1 MWRYAAVIMFVA
13 FPILSGC
20 VSTYERAGEFAARS
34 EWSQAIVEYRKA
46 VLEQPNN
53 IEYRQRLQRAEL
65 DAANYFLDRGTA
77 LFSEGKY
84 DAAIAEFQSGL
95 AAVPEHPR
103 LLQVLSE
110 ALGRKE
116 AEALYLEAL
125 NYIEAQRPADA
136 RQQLERVLTIDPEFV
151 RASRLLATLNAEQ
164 KQQEREK
171 LTLTSSKPVTLN
183 FRQTDIRAAFEF
195 ITRSFGINVVFDEG
209 IKPTPVTLFVKDST
223 FEHAMQLLATTS
235 KTFNKQIGTNTLLV
249 IPDTREKRSQY
260 EDHLVRTFYL
270 NNLKAKEA
278 ADALRLVFGAK
289 KLSVS
294 EVSNTLTI
302 RDSRD
307 VIDQAE
313 KLMDSID
320 RRPAEIML
328 DVEILEINRTKA
340 EQLGLD
346 FGREIGVTFP
356 KFSVSG
362 SLREAIRGGTV
373 TLPAMTLR
381 YFKQDVEAKVLANPK
396 IRTLSGKQAKV
407 HIGDRVPL
415 RAATIVDATGQ
426 TRTTFDYRDIGVK
439 LSVEPVVHLDHSSTV
454 KVVLEVSS
462 LGQNVGT
469 AAEPAFSIGTRNA
482 ETIMTLRDGETAI
495 LGGLIQDE
503 ERKNRV
509 RLPGAGDIPLIGNLF
524 TSYDDEKKRTD
535 VLLTITPRVV
545 RGWQIP
551 AKSSLAFFS
560 GSELTYSNAP
570 VVTSS
575 SGPLHLAAGGSAAAL
590 PSTNAASDSGSS
602 ATSGTTPPANSTA
615 PPAPNTSLPEDNTAP
630 PGTIPT
636 IAFSQNAYQMTSGQE
651 LEFRLIGSGLIG
663 TTGAVFEVTYTP
675 QTLSFVS
682 GTSGS
687 GTVSGSQAGVV
698 SVDLAYGTPPAD
710 GSVLASIVLRAERS
724 GIVYLAP
731 RGPYVTKTDGTRGT
745 AQTRLARIVIQ

>member
-1 MWRYAAVIMFVA
+1 MWRHAAVVTFVIVA
-13 FPILSGC
+13 VLSGC
-20 VSTYERAGEFAARS
+20 SSTYERAGELAARS

-46 VLEQPNN
+46 VVENPNN
-53 IEYRQRLQRAEL
+53 LEYRQRLRRAEL

-77 LFSEGKY
+77 LSAEGKY
-84 DAAIAEFQSGL
+84 DAAIAEYQLGL
-95 AAVPEHPR
+95 AAMPDHPR
-103 LLQVLSE
+103 LSQVLSE

-125 NYIEAQRPADA
+125 NYIDAKRPADA
-136 RQQLERVLTIDPEFV
+136 RQQLERVLEIEPGSA
-151 RASRLLATLNAEQ
+151 RASQLLATLSAEQ
-164 KQQEREK
+164 KQQEREE

-223 FEHAMQLLATTS
+223 FEQTMQLLATTS

-278 ADALRLVFGAK
+278 ADALRLVMGAK
-289 KLSVS
+289 KISVNDA
-294 EVSNTLTI
+294 SNTVSI

-320 RRPAEIML
+320 RRPAEVML

-356 KFSVSG
+356 KFEVSD
-362 SLREAIRGGTV
+362 SWRQAIRGGTV
-373 TLPAMTLR
+373 TLPATTLR

-396 IRTLSGKQAKV
+396 VRTLNGKQAKV

-415 RAATIVDATGQ
+415 RAATIVDSTGQ

-439 LSVEPVVHLDHSSTV
+439 LTVEPTVHLDHSSTV

-462 LGQNVGT
+462 LGQNLGT
-469 AAEPAFSIGTRNA
+469 ADEPAFAIGTRNA
-482 ETIMTLRDGETAI
+482 ETSMTLRDGETAI
-495 LGGLIQDE
+495 LGGMIRDE
-503 ERKNRV
+503 ERKNRI
-509 RLPGAGDIPLIGNLF
+509 RIPGAGDIPLIGSLF
-524 TSYDDEKKRTD
+524 TSFDDEKKRTD

-570 VVTSS
+570 VVTAST
-575 SGPLHLAAGGSAAAL
+575 GPLHLASSDSIVSSSSTNTAGDGGSSTPAA
-590 PSTNAASDSGSS
+590 N
-602 ATSGTTPPANSTA
+602 TTPPVANSPPPDETL
-615 PPAPNTSLPEDNTAP
+615 PPAGA
-630 PGTIPT
+630 IPS
-636 IAFSQNAYQMTSGQE
+636 IVFSQATYQMSSGQE
-651 LEFRLIGSGLIG
+651 MEFRLIGTGLRD
-663 TTGAVFEVTYTP
+663 TAGAVFELTYAP
-675 QTLSFVS
+675 QTLSFVR
-682 GTSGS
+682 GTSGN
-687 GTVSGSQAGVV
+687 GTVTGALPGVV
-698 SVDLAYGTPPAD
+698 RVDLAYGGAVPVD

-724 GIVYLAP
+724 GTVYLAP
-731 RGPYVTKTDGTRGT
+731 RGPYVTKPDGTRAA
-745 AQTRLARIVIQ
+745 AQTRLVRVVIQ

>member
-1 MWRYAAVIMFVA
+1 MIVAV
-13 FPILSGC
+13 LSGC
-20 VSTYERAGEFAARS
+20 SSTYERASEFAARS

-46 VLEQPNN
+46 VAEHPNN
-53 IEYRQRLQRAEL
+53 IEYRQRLRRAEL
-65 DAANYFLDRGTA
+65 DAANHFLDRGMA
-77 LFSEGKY
+77 FVAESKF
-84 DAAIAEFQSGL
+84 DAAIAEFQLGL
-95 AAVPEHPR
+95 AAMPDHAR

-125 NYIEAQRPADA
+125 NYMEAQRPADA
-136 RQQLERVLTIDPEFV
+136 RQQLERVLAIEPGFT
-151 RASRLLATLNAEQ
+151 RASQLLTTLNAEQ

-209 IKPTPVTLFVKDST
+209 IKPAPVTLFVKDST
-223 FEHAMQLLATTS
+223 FEQAMQLLATTS

-278 ADALRLVFGAK
+278 AEALRLVLGAK
-289 KLSVS
+289 KLSVNDT
-294 EVSNTLTI
+294 SNTVVI

-356 KFSVSG
+356 QFVVSG
-362 SLREAIRGGTV
+362 SLRQAIRGGTV
-373 TLPAMTLR
+373 TLPATTLR
-381 YFKQDVEAKVLANPK
+381 YFKQDVEAKVLASPK
-396 IRTLSGKQAKV
+396 VRTLNGKQAKI

-439 LSVEPVVHLDHSSTV
+439 LTVEPTVHLDHSSTV

-509 RLPGAGDIPLIGNLF
+509 KLPGAGDIPLVGSLF
-524 TSYDDEKKRTD
+524 TSHDDEKKRTD

-551 AKSSLAFFS
+551 PKSSLAFFS

-570 VVTSS
+570 VVTASTA
-575 SGPLHLAAGGSAAAL
+575 PLHLASSGSAVGSSSAIPAG
-590 PSTNAASDSGSS
+590 DGGSS
-602 ATSGTTPPANSTA
+602 AAPASTTPPVANTPPPDDTL
-615 PPAPNTSLPEDNTAP
+615 PPAGA
-630 PGTIPT
+630 IPL
-636 IAFSQNAYQMTSGQE
+636 IAFSQTAYQMSSGQE
-651 LEFRLIGSGLIG
+651 MEFRLIGTGLRD
-663 TTGAVFEVTYTP
+663 TTGAVFEATYAP
-675 QTLSFVS
+675 QTLSFVR
-682 GTSGS
+682 GTSNS
-687 GTVSGSQAGVV
+687 GTVTGTLPGVV
-698 SVDLAYGTPPAD
+698 RVDLAYGGTAPAD

-724 GIVYLAP
+724 GTVYLAP
-731 RGPYVTKTDGTRGT
+731 RGPYVTKPDGTRAA
-745 AQTRLARIVIQ
+745 AQTRLVRVVIQ

>member
-1 MWRYAAVIMFVA
+1 MWRYAAVVLFVMV
-13 FPILSGC
+13 PGLSGC
-20 VSTYERAGEFAARS
+20 VSTYERAGELAARS

-46 VLEQPNN
+46 VVENPNN
-53 IEYRQRLQRAEL
+53 IEYRQRLRRAEL
-65 DAANYFLDRGTA
+65 EAANYFLDRGTA
-77 LFSEGKY
+77 FYAEGKY
-84 DAAIAEFQSGL
+84 DAAIAEFQLGL
-95 AAVPEHPR
+95 AAMPDHTR
-103 LLQVLSE
+103 LAQVLSE

-125 NYIEAQRPADA
+125 NYIEAKRPADA
-136 RQQLERVLTIDPEFV
+136 RQQLERVLEIEPGFT
-151 RASRLLATLNAEQ
+151 RASQLLATLSAEQ

-209 IKPTPVTLFVKDST
+209 IKPTPITLFVKDST
-223 FEHAMQLLATTS
+223 FEQAMQLLATTS

-278 ADALRLVFGAK
+278 ADVLRLVLGAK
-289 KLSVS
+289 KISVN
-294 EVSNTLTI
+294 EASNTVIL

-320 RRPAEIML
+320 RRPAEVML

-356 KFSVSG
+356 KFEVSD
-362 SLREAIRGGTV
+362 SWRQAIRGGTV
-373 TLPAMTLR
+373 TLPATTLR

-396 IRTLSGKQAKV
+396 VRTLNGKQAKV

-415 RAATIVDATGQ
+415 RAATIVDSTGQ

-439 LSVEPVVHLDHSSTV
+439 LTVEPTVHLDHSSTV

-462 LGQNVGT
+462 LGQNLGT
-469 AAEPAFSIGTRNA
+469 ADEPAFAIGTRNA
-482 ETIMTLRDGETAI
+482 ETSMTLRDGETAI
-495 LGGLIQDE
+495 LGGMIRDE

-509 RLPGAGDIPLIGNLF
+509 RIPGAGDIPLIGSLF
-524 TSYDDEKKRTD
+524 TSFDDEKKRTD

-570 VVTSS
+570 VVTAST
-575 SGPLHLAAGGSAAAL
+575 GPLHLASSGSTAGPSSAIPAGDGGS
-590 PSTNAASDSGSS
+590 STPVAN
-602 ATSGTTPPANSTA
+602 TTPPVANSPPPDDTL
-615 PPAPNTSLPEDNTAP
+615 PPASV
-630 PGTIPT
+630 IPS
-636 IAFSQNAYQMTSGQE
+636 IAFSQATYQMSSGQE
-651 LEFRLIGSGLIG
+651 TEFRLIGTGLRD
-663 TTGAVFEVTYTP
+663 TTGAFFEVTYTP
-675 QTLSFVS
+675 QTLSFVR
-682 GTSGS
+682 GTSS
-687 GTVSGSQAGVV
+687 NGTVTGTLPGVV
-698 SVDLAYGTPPAD
+698 RVDLAYSGTAPAD

-724 GIVYLAP
+724 GTVYLAP
-731 RGPYVTKTDGTRGT
+731 RGPYVTKPDGTRAA
-745 AQTRLARIVIQ
+745 AQTRLVRVVIQ